1 MTHEGI
7 TNQWLCAQIQLGNG
21 IHQPGGD
28 VDGRVNRQVTFVV
41 GRVLAPNLIELS
53 HIKIIEL
60 SNKQASNMNTR
71 DEHTL
76 TLTLRETALSSD
88 LTRSIDHARI

>member
-41 GRVLAPNLIELS
+41 GRVLAPTLS

-60 SNKQASNMNTR
+60 LQTNKQAT
-71 DEHTL
+71 
-76 TLTLRETALSSD
+76 
-88 LTRSIDHARI
+88 